1 MNFSAK
7 NPYWPNFCL
16 RNRRKTKMEENRKN
30 NKPQK
35 SEVEEEETRVEGK
48 QMRGVF
54 SKSNPRK

>member
-1 MNFSAK
+1 
-7 NPYWPNFCL
+7 
-16 RNRRKTKMEENRKN
+16 MEENRKN

-54 SKSNPRK
+54 GKSNPRKFQGIDTKRKWKRIGRRRN